1 MWFIESFKNLNKFEK
16 SWLSAFSA
24 IIMLTTFYFSG
35 TATDYTSWWSV
46 LLNWVI
52 SPVSAITGVVCVVLC
67 ARGVK
72 WNYIWGI
79 VNSITYGIVA
89 WVSGYYGD
97 ALLNIFFFLPTQI
110 FILLMWKKNI
120 DGDGIVTMKRLG
132 PWARTLLAFG
142 TLLAIGVFTVFLMG
156 FDNFISQAFKR
167 NSAFYANLDAVTG
180 LPFLGPV
187 MDATTVILQI
197 VAEVLLIF
205 MYAEQWPL
213 WIAVNVI
220 TSLIWGIVIWTDPT
234 SVGYAVPTLVMWL
247 AFLVNSVYGMI
258 VWYRNSRTGVQEL
271 KAWMNALH
279 K

>member
-1 MWFIESFKNLNKFEK
+1 
-16 SWLSAFSA
+16 
-24 IIMLTTFYFSG
+24 
-35 TATDYTSWWSV
+35 
-46 LLNWVI
+46 
-52 SPVSAITGVVCVVLC
+52 
-67 ARGVK
+67 
-72 WNYIWGI
+72 
-79 VNSITYGIVA
+79 
-89 WVSGYYGD
+89 
-97 ALLNIFFFLPTQI
+97 
-110 FILLMWKKNI
+110 MWKKNI